1 MSTLP
6 PWPQWRESAAKALAA
21 MLGEL
26 DGLPITGAEFSV
38 RLSPAGIECGRWLA
52 GFSPVG
58 VAPARLQGL
67 PARLGLPAAD
77 VQWFTDGVA
86 RARQIGLALEQTAAQ
101 AVAKVYLEWPL
112 PAPDMRP
119 LAPEQRQVALQIAS
133 CKWTIEGDAAAQGA
147 PRQTDYWRLSGVDG
161 AAMVGLLR
169 EPQEVLDQAQRQV
182 YAALGQ
188 ALQSAL
194 YAVPDWR
201 EPRLLLVR
209 DTGSARRGVGLRFYG
224 SGLTVAAALAP
235 LKPLWR
241 AWSLRLEAQP
251 ELLSFW
257 ADQELGW
264 LHAGLDGQGQPF
276 VIVYGAIDRT
286 QARAVLKASGSA
298 ARQQSTLVQENVL

>member
-1 MSTLP
+1 MSAMP
-6 PWPQWRESAAKALAA
+6 PWPQWRESAGSALAA

-26 DGLPITGAEFSV
+26 EGLPITGAEFSV

-52 GFSPVG
+52 GVSPVG

-67 PARLGLPAAD
+67 PARLGMPAAD
-77 VQWFTDGVA
+77 ALWFTGHVA

-119 LAPEQRQVALQIAS
+119 RAPELRQVALQISS
-133 CKWTIEGDAAAQGA
+133 CKWALEGHSAAQGA

-161 AAMVGLLR
+161 AAMVELLR
-169 EPQEVLDQAQRQV
+169 EPQEALGDAQRQV
-182 YAALGQ
+182 YAALAQ

-194 YAVPDWR
+194 HAAPHWR

-209 DTGSARRGVGLRFYG
+209 DAGSARRGVGLRFYG

-241 AWSLRLEAQP
+241 AWGLNLELHP

-264 LHAGLDGQGQPF
+264 LHAGLDGQGQVF

-286 QARAVLKASGSA
+286 QARAVLSASGSA
-298 ARQQSTLVQENVL
+298 ARQQAAIVEEN

>member
-1 MSTLP
+1 MSTMP
-6 PWPQWRESAAKALAA
+6 PWPQWREGARGMLAA

-26 DGLPITGAEFSV
+26 EGLPITGAEFSV

-67 PARLGLPAAD
+67 PERLGMSAAD
-77 VQWFTDGVA
+77 ALWFSGHVA
-86 RARQIGLALEQTAAQ
+86 QARQIGLALEQTAAR

-112 PAPDMRP
+112 PAPDLRP
-119 LAPEQRQVALQIAS
+119 RPPELRQVALQISS
-133 CKWTIEGDAAAQGA
+133 CKWSLEPGPSTQGA
-147 PRQTDYWRLSGVDG
+147 PRQTDYWRLSGIDAPG
-161 AAMVGLLR
+161 MVELLR
-169 EPQEVLDQAQRQV
+169 QSQEELDDAQRQV
-182 YAALGQ
+182 YAALAQ
-188 ALQSAL
+188 CLQTAMHAAL
-194 YAVPDWR
+194 DWR

-209 DTGSARRGVGLRFYG
+209 DAHSTRRGVGLRFYG

-241 AWSLRLEAQP
+241 AWGVSLQAHP

-264 LHAGLDGQGQPF
+264 LHAGLDGQGQVF

-286 QARAVLKASGSA
+286 QARAVLSASGSA
-298 ARQQSTLVQENVL
+298 ARQQAAIVQEN